1 MTPPTSPPP
10 RAAGPAG
17 DHRQRLLDGLAQAL
31 RERSYTELTIADIV
45 AAAHVSR
52 RTFYEHFEG
61 KEACLLALCERL
73 STEVLVLIAQGYDPL
88 GDWVEQLHQVTTA
101 YLQSLQAQPALVKSL
116 YLELMAIGP
125 TGLAMRRRI
134 GQRFA
139 QFLIMQVELS
149 KAREP
154 GKRSLSPALA
164 TAVVGGI
171 NELIL
176 QAIEEGRADRL
187 SELAPTVSEFVQ
199 AVLQSL
205 EPAAPDAA

>member
-1 MTPPTSPPP
+1 MTPPASPTP

-17 DHRQRLLDGLAQAL
+17 DHRQRLLDGLAQVL
-31 RERSYTELTIADIV
+31 SERSYTELTIADIV